1 MQRRKPHIYFWVQL
15 RGHAKPQMS
24 TAGVGEGSLPRL
36 PSSNSAAQL
45 LWGSTGRG
53 EAPQSCCPSH
63 WKQRSSI
70 PAFTCAC
77 GLNRSE
83 GCGDLF
89 PGYLAL
95 QVWFTSDSW
104 KGDPSPLI
112 VGSGQAASPATKLF
126 LDAVIFALLTSS
138 SEKQTSDKEAQNKKP
153 IKQELPNSRAYH
165 TMAKHC
171 AP

>member
-1 MQRRKPHIYFWVQL
+1 
-15 RGHAKPQMS
+15 
-24 TAGVGEGSLPRL
+24 
-36 PSSNSAAQL
+36 
-45 LWGSTGRG
+45 
-53 EAPQSCCPSH
+53 
-63 WKQRSSI
+63 
-70 PAFTCAC
+70 
-77 GLNRSE
+77 
-83 GCGDLF
+83 
-89 PGYLAL
+89 
-95 QVWFTSDSW
+95 
-104 KGDPSPLI
+104 